1 MGVPRAGRLIE
12 VERGSGTVTTVA
24 EEELLTTAELEL
36 TVDPIAEEVDAVA
49 ESTATADG
57 AGEQAFIRIVKGS
70 PSDAEIAALVC
81 VFAAAASG
89 DGSGT
94 DRGPSDAWGRPTL
107 MHRGT
112 SPFSPYAFPQLSHL
126 R

>member
-1 MGVPRAGRLIE
+1 M
-12 VERGSGTVTTVA
+12 TTVA
-24 EEELLTTAELEL
+24 EEDLLTTAELEL
-36 TVDPIAEEVDAVA
+36 TVDPIADEVEAIVETAVA
-49 ESTATADG
+49 EG
-57 AGEQAFIRIVKGS
+57 AGAAEQPFIRIIKGS

-81 VFAAAASG
+81 VLSAAANGAAVS
-89 DGSGT
+89 DN
-94 DRGPSDAWGRPTL
+94 GPSDAWGRPTL